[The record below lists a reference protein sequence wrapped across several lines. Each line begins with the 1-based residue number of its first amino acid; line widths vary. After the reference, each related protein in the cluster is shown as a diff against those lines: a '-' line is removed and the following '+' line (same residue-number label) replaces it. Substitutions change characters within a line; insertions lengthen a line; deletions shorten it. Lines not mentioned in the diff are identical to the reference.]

1 MSDIFFPMSGG
12 RFLCSI
18 AAWILL
24 CSGLS
29 VHGLQKRKSTASFVE
44 TVLVFYSCANEYS
57 S

>member
-1 MSDIFFPMSGG
+1 MFFPMSGG
-12 RFLCSI
+12 GFLCSI

-24 CSGLS
+24 CSGLF

-44 TVLVFYSCANEYS
+44 TVLVVYSCANEYS